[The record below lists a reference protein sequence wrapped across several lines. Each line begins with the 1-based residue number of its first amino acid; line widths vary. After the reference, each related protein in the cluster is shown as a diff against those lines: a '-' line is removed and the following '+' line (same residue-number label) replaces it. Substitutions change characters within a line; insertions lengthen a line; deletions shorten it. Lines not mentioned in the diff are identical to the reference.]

1 MLESL
6 TKNVFLAKKLM
17 RFKFELI
24 SAIFGPQNPM
34 LKIRFWHFLRGF
46 HKFIYSSILMKL

>member
-46 HKFIYSSILMKL
+46 HKFKYSSILMKL